1 MYFSDDCQRP
11 LPRGTALGFGPIH
24 QGIVS
29 YLPSGQQVILNKS
42 MKSKRPVVSPP
53 EEFTG
58 LPVKYVRPVP
68 QTGEERARINQNA
81 WNLVRAGAPWTVF
94 DNCQDFVSLCYDGKP
109 GSKTRS
115 AAVVGIGLVLGLLV
129 LTGGIRQAA

>member
-1 MYFSDDCQRP
+1 MYFSDDYQRP
-11 LPRGTALGFGPIH
+11 LPRGTALGFGQIH
-24 QGIVS
+24 QGVVS

-58 LPVKYVRPVP
+58 LAVRYVRPVP
-68 QTGEERARINQNA
+68 QTVVESLRIDLTA
-81 WNLVRAGAPWTVF
+81 WNLVRAGAPWTIF

-109 GSKTRS
+109 GSETRS
-115 AAVVGIGLVLGLLV
+115 AVVVGIGLFLGLLF
-129 LTGGIRQAA
+129 LTGGMRQAA